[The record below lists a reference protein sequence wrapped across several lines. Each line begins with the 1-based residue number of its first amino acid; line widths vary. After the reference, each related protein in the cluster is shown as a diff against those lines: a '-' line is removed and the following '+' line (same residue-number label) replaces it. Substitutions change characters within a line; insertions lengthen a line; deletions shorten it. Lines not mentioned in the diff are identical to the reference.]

1 MKRAILFGLLALVG
15 GFAGAMVM
23 RATVAG
29 QETILVG
36 SGEAIKFDATNIIA
50 GGQDICTTSTA
61 FVDIP
66 GMSQTFNMNGV
77 GGAVTFFQ
85 GRWFTDTGQPARV
98 RIRHVV
104 DTVPADEDPGVWTL
118 QGGTLTGPPGIING
132 SSGMNF
138 FDTPLTQ
145 GPHVITIQWRSQ
157 FGQQI
162 CVGRRT
168 LIVLHR

>member
-15 GFAGAMVM
+15 GFAGALAM

-50 GGQDICTTSTA
+50 GPQDICTTSTG
-61 FVDIP
+61 FVDLP
-66 GMSQTFNMNGV
+66 GMSQAFNMNGV

-85 GRWFTDTGQPARV
+85 GKWFNNTGVGRI

-104 DTVPADEDPGVWTL
+104 DTVPADEEVGVWTL
-118 QGGTLTGPPGIING
+118 QHGILPGPPAQING

-138 FDTPLTQ
+138 FDDSLTP

-157 FGQQI
+157 FGQEI
-162 CVGRRT
+162 CVARRT